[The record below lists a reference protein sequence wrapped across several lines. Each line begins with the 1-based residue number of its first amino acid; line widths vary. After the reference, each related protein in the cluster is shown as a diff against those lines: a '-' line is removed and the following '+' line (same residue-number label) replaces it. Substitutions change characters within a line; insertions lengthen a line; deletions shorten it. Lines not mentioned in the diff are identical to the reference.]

1 MIFGV
6 RDLYF
11 STLELKNNPRKIE
24 FQNSIKYSIKILW
37 PYTELKKKCF
47 KNIPAAGIY
56 LFKIN
61 NRKTKIMR
69 EICSKPTLK
78 TPE

>member
-37 PYTELKKKCF
+37 PYTGLIKNALKISLQQAF
-47 KNIPAAGIY
+47 
-56 LFKIN
+56 
-61 NRKTKIMR
+61 T
-69 EICSKPTLK
+69 CSKSTIERPK
-78 TPE
+78 